1 MTRRWFARAGAA
13 LRLPGLGLALAA
25 ALPAAPGPAGAQQV
39 IVVLPPPV
47 GAAPVPGSQRIVLRT
62 VGGDIVIALY
72 PDVAPQT
79 VRQMLLLTQAGVYD
93 TTYFFRAEPQGYYLQ
108 LSDARN
114 RLLPLSAA
122 QAALIHPQ
130 KAEWGR
136 LRHVRG
142 VVSMGRS
149 PHQPDSALT
158 SFMILRKDAPFL
170 DQPGDTYTIFGRVE
184 RGMDV
189 VDALADTK
197 HDADGNPEFRLTIL
211 RALAV
216 SPAELAALPL
226 RGVQSIDASLYTA
239 QHPPVIPPSERLDWI
254 SAGAFVLIVVLTLA
268 AFIFLRRRP
277 GSRQPHALCLMA
289 MAVAGY
295 MLLVLLTPISWTHAW
310 MGVGLLALTIAII
323 RLLAFF
329 EG

>member
-13 LRLPGLGLALAA
+13 LRLPGLVLALAG
-25 ALPAAPGPAGAQQV
+25 ALPAAPGAQQV
-39 IVVLPPPV
+39 IVVLPPPPSV
-47 GAAPVPGSQRIVLRT
+47 PPAPGPERIVLRT
-62 VGGDIVIALY
+62 IGGDIVIALY
-72 PDVAPQT
+72 PGVAPQT
-79 VRQMLLLTQAGVYD
+79 VRQMLLLTRAGVYD
-93 TTYFFRAEPQGYYLQ
+93 TTYFFRADPQGFYLQ

-114 RLLPLSAA
+114 RLLPLTAA
-122 QAALIHPQ
+122 QAALIHPL

-158 SFMILRKDAPFL
+158 SFMIIRKDAPFL

-189 VDALADTK
+189 VDALAGTK

-211 RALAV
+211 RALALD
-216 SPAELAALPL
+216 PAGLAALPL
-226 RGVQSIDASLYTA
+226 RGVESIDTSLYTA
-239 QHPPVIPPSERLDWI
+239 QKPPVLPPSERLDWI
-254 SAGAFVLIVVLTLA
+254 SAGAFGLILVLTLA
-268 AFIFLRRRP
+268 AFILVRRLP
-277 GSRQPHALCLMA
+277 GSRQPNALALMA

-295 MLLVLLTPISWTHAW
+295 MLLVLLTPVSWSHAW
-310 MGVGLLALTIAII
+310 VGVGLLALTLAII

>member
-1 MTRRWFARAGAA
+1 MTRRWLARAGAA
-13 LRLPGLGLALAA
+13 LRLPGLVLALAA
-25 ALPAAPGPAGAQQV
+25 AVPAAPGAPQV
-39 IVVLPPPV
+39 IVVLPPPPS
-47 GAAPVPGSQRIVLRT
+47 APPAPGPERIVLRT
-62 VGGDIVIALY
+62 IGGDIVIALY

-79 VRQMLLLTQAGVYD
+79 VRQMLLLTRVGVYD
-93 TTYFFRAEPQGYYLQ
+93 TTYFFRADPQGYYLQ

-114 RLLPLSAA
+114 RLLPLTAA
-122 QAALIHPQ
+122 QAALIHPL

-158 SFMILRKDAPFL
+158 SFMIIRKDAPFL

-189 VDALADTK
+189 VDALAGTK

-216 SPAELAALPL
+216 GAADLAALPL
-226 RGVQSIDASLYTA
+226 RGEAA
-239 QHPPVIPPSERLDWI
+239 GRPAERAARLDLGRRLRPDPRPHPGGLHPRPAA
-254 SAGAFVLIVVLTLA
+254 AGLAPAQCALPHGDGGRRLHAARPPDPGVLEPCLGGRGAAGPHARDHPAPRLFRGLTL
-268 AFIFLRRRP
+268 R
-277 GSRQPHALCLMA
+277 GDHARGWA
-289 MAVAGY
+289 R
-295 MLLVLLTPISWTHAW
+295 S
-310 MGVGLLALTIAII
+310 
-323 RLLAFF
+323 
-329 EG
+329 